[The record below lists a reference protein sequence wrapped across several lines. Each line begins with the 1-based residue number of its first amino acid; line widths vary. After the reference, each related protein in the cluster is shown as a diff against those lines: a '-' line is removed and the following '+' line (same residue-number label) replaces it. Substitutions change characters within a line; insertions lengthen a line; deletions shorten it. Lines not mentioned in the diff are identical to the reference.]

1 MYKDILVHIDASA
14 ECARRLDMGIAL
26 AQRFGGRLK
35 AVFAQ
40 QDHDNASLIA
50 RRRSD
55 ALTHAAAEARHLVEA
70 RAAAGA
76 LELTWL
82 ETSSGHPEDLVREVV
97 VAARFSDIAVV
108 SQPDSE
114 HWLRAVPNSL
124 VEDLVRYSGRPVL
137 IVPTIGWPG
146 TLATRV
152 LVAWN
157 AGREAARALGDALPL
172 LRGSAKVV
180 VLSRHAAEETG
191 VQDGNWP
198 GIVEHLHSHGI
209 TATKADWA
217 VDDIGVMDLLLSQ
230 AADHGSDLIVMG
242 AHGEHES
249 LFARRGVGT
258 RFILRHMTVPILM
271 AH

>member
-14 ECARRLDMGIAL
+14 DCACRLDVAVAL

-40 QDHDNASLIA
+40 QDHNDTSLIA

-55 ALTHAAAEARHLVEA
+55 ALTVAAAEARQRVEA
-70 RAAAGA
+70 RASAES
-76 LELTWL
+76 LDLTWL

-97 VAARFSDIAVV
+97 VAARFADIAVV

-114 HWLRAVPNSL
+114 HRLHAVPNSL

-172 LRGSAKVV
+172 LHGSQEVV

-191 VQDGNWP
+191 PHNESWP

-209 TATKADWA
+209 AATKADWT